1 MRFSVVRE
9 HLTNPGPNGQIK
21 LQAFDM
27 YGVTGDRPHPAPL
40 ALPTDRQICFVM
52 MAPHIG
58 FCCDDLALWPAAIS
72 VDRAFAAAFRGARLS
87 LSSPAS
93 F

>member
-1 MRFSVVRE
+1 MQLHGVEIIYRRSVRFSVVRE
-9 HLTNPGPNGQIK
+9 HLTNPGPKGQIK

-52 MAPHIG
+52 MA
-58 FCCDDLALWPAAIS
+58 
-72 VDRAFAAAFRGARLS
+72 
-87 LSSPAS
+87 
-93 F
+93 

>member
-1 MRFSVVRE
+1 MRE
-9 HLTNPGPNGQIK
+9 HLTNPGPKGQIK

-52 MAPHIG
+52 MAPQIG
-58 FCCDDLALWPAAIS
+58 FCSDDLALLSLWIALSP
-72 VDRAFAAAFRGARLS
+72 RLS
-87 LSSPAS
+87 VACG
-93 F
+93 